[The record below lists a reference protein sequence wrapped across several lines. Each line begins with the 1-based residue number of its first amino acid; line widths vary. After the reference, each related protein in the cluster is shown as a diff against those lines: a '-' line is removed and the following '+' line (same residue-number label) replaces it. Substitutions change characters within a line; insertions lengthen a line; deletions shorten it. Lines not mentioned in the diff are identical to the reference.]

1 MYLNLWLDEQK
12 RIHINVNSEITDE
25 GWNNIEKLWSYLV
38 ENDSSSKCARQKN
51 GYDLSHIQERMELMT
66 YCINRDYIKSLC
78 EPSLKFSRSISPR
91 CSDFSDYTDKYYKI
105 FHGKK
110 KCFDAP
116 FESQDYRYFISEDC
130 DLNNM
135 PKTFPRFDSTNKKIV
150 YDDRS
155 RKPIEQC
162 ERAAKVVDDGE
173 VLVNPPS
180 GLAAGSNEL
189 APGPDGLAPGPGG
202 LTDDYPESEYSPPKS
217 TVFDLPSHTD
227 LTSTENGTSKTI
239 YYSGLSLSG
248 VFFTSMVLYKV

>member
-1 MYLNLWLDEQK
+1 
-12 RIHINVNSEITDE
+12 
-25 GWNNIEKLWSYLV
+25 
-38 ENDSSSKCARQKN
+38 
-51 GYDLSHIQERMELMT
+51 
-66 YCINRDYIKSLC
+66 
-78 EPSLKFSRSISPR
+78 
-91 CSDFSDYTDKYYKI
+91 
-105 FHGKK
+105 
-110 KCFDAP
+110 
-116 FESQDYRYFISEDC
+116 
-130 DLNNM
+130 M

-189 APGPDGLAPGPGG
+189 APGPGG

-239 YYSGLSLSG
+239 YYAGLSVSG
-248 VFFTSMVLYKV
+248 VFFTSMVLYKYTALGSVIRSLVSKNEKLRQTTNKHLAQQWLERTSEYMDPNSENAHYNFPYQSMQN